1 MYTKILKTLRCSL
14 CAVLSCWTVCS
25 TVLFRSPGINSS
37 WYGTRPVWYDGAAD
51 FHSGEQRLTQTLW
64 LLHWEGIFS
73 PMIWAI
79 SVCDLYTVCNYCS
92 HNLFVQWPHY
102 SWTESEFSR
111 VSIIICSN
119 LVFVKC
125 VWRYLCRVTNYT
137 GHISITYVAIPDRNC
152 VFCMFNVLYPLIV
165 RFIHTS

>member
-1 MYTKILKTLRCSL
+1 MYTKILLRRWGAYCVLCWVAELYVPLFCSAAL
-14 CAVLSCWTVCS
+14 VSIP
-25 TVLFRSPGINSS
+25 PGMVQDQFGMMGLLTFI
-37 WYGTRPVWYDGAAD
+37 RGAETDPNLVALAL
-51 FHSGEQRLTQTLW
+51 GRY
-64 LLHWEGIFS
+64 FS
-73 PMIWAI
+73 ARIWAI